1 MPERATV
8 WLRRAV
14 TAAGRGALPAALLL
28 ATQAVLL
35 AHTAWIHSDTA
46 DEPVYIAT
54 AFNQWDRLDFESNC
68 ESPAL
73 PKWGFALALRVADPA
88 LFDPN
93 VVKGRDPL
101 WSRPLP
107 QTRRNLFA
115 ARLAT
120 IVVTLAGGLLLYLA
134 AARFGRGAGL
144 VSLALW
150 CFSPTVLAN
159 GSLATLDPWATA
171 FTCAALWT
179 AVRLFER
186 PVAPRAAA
194 LGGVLALAAACK
206 VTTLGL
212 LPVAFGLMVVAA
224 RRAEAGRGTRLLR
237 LTAAAAAA
245 FVVALWAVYGFTFA
259 TLRTDTLC
267 GKPADGLGVHA
278 LGPLPFTPWIEGLL
292 MQVLHG
298 RKGHRSYLFGQVGF
312 QGWWWFYLAALALKT
327 TLGAQG
333 LALLRAAAWL
343 RPAARR
349 GWRVDAALLAF
360 PLLLIVVMSAGRAQN
375 GIKYVLPAFPLLM
388 VVGGRTL
395 EGARLAFGRRGAF
408 AALAF
413 VAVGAFES
421 LGVHPHHLMFFNRW
435 AGGPEGGPRYLIH
448 GDDWGQDQR
457 LLAEWQKQNRPW
469 TLYYTYYNGNPHH
482 WGVFYRK
489 PPCEPRPGW
498 YALQAVEVHRPKR
511 TPPGCLDWL
520 TVEEPDARLGFSIYL
535 YLVNKARIERLV
547 AERGHVR
554 PFWSS
559 ARPGGAAGE
568 VDDEDEEDAAPGAP
582 P

>member
-1 MPERATV
+1 MPDGATG
-8 WLRRAV
+8 WRRAG
-14 TAAGRGALPAALLL
+14 AALGRAALPAALLL
-28 ATQAVLL
+28 AAQAALL
-35 AHTAWIHSDTA
+35 THTAWVKSDTA

-54 AFNQWDRLDFESNC
+54 AFNQWDRLDFTSNC

-73 PKWGFALALRVADPA
+73 PKWGFALALRFCDPR
-88 LFDPN
+88 LFDATI
-93 VVKGRDPL
+93 VQGRDPL

-134 AARFGRGAGL
+134 AVRFGRGAGL
-144 VSLALW
+144 VTLALW
-150 CFSPTVLAN
+150 CFSPTMLAN

-171 FTCAALWT
+171 FTCAALWA

-186 PVAPRAAA
+186 PNAARAAA
-194 LGGVLALAAACK
+194 LGVALALAAACK

-212 LPVAFGLMVVAA
+212 LPVALGVMVAAA
-224 RRAEAGRGTRLLR
+224 RRGGASWAPRLSR
-237 LTAAAAAA
+237 LTAAAAVA
-245 FVVALWAVYGFTFA
+245 FALSLWAVYGFTFA

-267 GKPADGLGVHA
+267 GKPAEGLGAHA
-278 LGPLPFTPWIEGLL
+278 FGPLPFTPWLEGLL
-292 MQVLHG
+292 TQVLHG
-298 RKGHRSYLFGQVGF
+298 RKGHRSYLFGEVGF
-312 QGWWWFYLAALALKT
+312 HGWWWFYLAALALKT

-333 LALLRAAAWL
+333 LALLRAASWL
-343 RPAARR
+343 RPAGRR

-360 PLLLIVVMSAGRAQN
+360 PLLLVAVMSAGRTQN
-375 GIKYVLPAFPLLM
+375 GIKYILPAFPLLM
-388 VVGGRTL
+388 VVGGRAL
-395 EGARLAFGRRGAF
+395 ESARPAFGRRGA
-408 AALAF
+408 AAAIAL
-413 VAVGAFES
+413 VAVGAVES
-421 LGVHPHHLMFFNRW
+421 LAVHPHHLMFFNLW
-435 AGGPEGGPRYLIH
+435 AGGPRGGPRYLIH

-457 LLAEWQKQNRPW
+457 LLAEWQKHNRPW
-469 TLYYTYYNGNPHH
+469 KLYYTYYNGNPHH

-498 YALQAVEVHRPKR
+498 YALQAIEVHRPKR

-547 AERGHVR
+547 AERGRVR

-559 ARPGGAAGE
+559 AQAVGP
-568 VDDEDEEDAAPGAP
+568 DDDDDGVEDAAPDSGVSP
-582 P
+582 